1 LDTVTLSADKSTSTV
16 ITSLTLRQ
24 RISRCVGN
32 PVIDRHTRTAGLPDV
47 ANVVFQVVDASG
59 NPVASKT
66 VGFSLTS
73 WTGGITLQ
81 EQTQAQVNALGGFVN
96 LQTAADGTVTV
107 SVKAVQTRHPSW

>member
-1 LDTVTLSADKSTSTV
+1 
-16 ITSLTLRQ
+16 
-24 RISRCVGN
+24 
-32 PVIDRHTRTAGLPDV
+32 
-47 ANVVFQVVDASG
+47 VVFQVVDASG

-107 SVKAVQTRHPSW
+107 SVKAGTNPASVLVNERYRRPRQRLSWLLSQTS